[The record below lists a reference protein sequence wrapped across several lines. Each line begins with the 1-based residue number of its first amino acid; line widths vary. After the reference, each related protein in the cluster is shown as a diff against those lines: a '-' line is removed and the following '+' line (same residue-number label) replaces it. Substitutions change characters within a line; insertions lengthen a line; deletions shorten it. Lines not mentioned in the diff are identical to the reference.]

1 MLFSVQSGDWVEAA
15 MLAILACAT
24 SQLKLKLPGARQLVS
39 LAILPIAA
47 AIMSQ
52 PAITVFA
59 VAGAALLFDWLL
71 ERREENKGTRT
82 LQDLAGAAIAA
93 AAACPVYRIA
103 LDAFSLA
110 PVLALGFA
118 VGVYFAAASSV
129 NAILFGLENKVSPWA
144 AWKSHHFWSVP
155 VYATA
160 PIVVVAAHSV
170 LRPSS
175 WVEVTA
181 WLLVVGITGIY
192 LKAYLARLS
201 ESERQAE
208 ALDKTQQRAI
218 ETLAE
223 AIDTKDGTAA
233 GHLQRVKR
241 HVRLLAKALECQ
253 ESDIRTLELAAVLHD
268 VGKVRVPDYILR
280 KPSRLTQ
287 HEFSAIASH
296 AMIGAEIISRAKL
309 PQPVE
314 EIVLSHHEHWDGTGY
329 PRGLKGEDIPLLAR
343 ILTVVDCFNALLADR
358 PYREAMTV
366 DEAVEVLREERGKI
380 FDPRVIDAFLVT
392 LPGLRQELRR
402 ELEAERRLATEQQA
416 AIEASPAG
424 LIEESAGA
432 EHSIQPQLLQRL
444 AQVPDQL
451 VAFYDILTNLGADLN
466 FDKSVKECLQTLR
479 RTIPYDKAG
488 IFVLENGQYVLLQA
502 EGLPDH
508 CLSRMALPAE
518 QGVVAHA
525 AATRLPV
532 VADAPPTEAA
542 DGRVPR
548 YLDDL
553 LSTVAAPLV
562 LDDRV
567 VGVLVLGS
575 TEAGTFTEQHGEF
588 LSLITPKL
596 ASTVMSSRDLQKV
609 YQEAETDET
618 TSLPNAR
625 AAFRKLES
633 ELKRAERENQT
644 VAVLYMDLD
653 GLKPVNDSYGH
664 SAGDKLLLDI
674 GRNLKAHLRS
684 YDFLGRV
691 GGDEFLAIVP
701 GIAKDGLD
709 AKVLA
714 IKKTLA
720 AKPIMV
726 TEGVYLR
733 PKISVGAALFPVDA
747 TESEEL
753 IYLADRRMYRDKSH
767 SRVGS
772 QFERVASTRVS

>member
-1 MLFSVQSGDWVEAA
+1 MLFSVQSGDWVEAV
-15 MLAILACAT
+15 MLAVLACAT
-24 SQLKLKLPGARQLVS
+24 SQLKLKLPGARRLVS

-47 AIMSQ
+47 AIVSQ
-52 PAITVFA
+52 PALSVFA
-59 VAGAALLFDWLL
+59 VAGAALLLDWLL
-71 ERREENKGTRT
+71 ERREEKKGTRT
-82 LQDLAGAAIAA
+82 LQDLAAAAIAA
-93 AAACPVYRIA
+93 SIASPVYRIV
-103 LDAFSLA
+103 LEEFSID

-118 VGVYFAAASSV
+118 VAAYFAAASSV
-129 NAILFGLENKVSPWA
+129 NAILLGLENKVSPWT

-155 VYATA
+155 VYALA
-160 PIVVVAAHSV
+160 PVVVVAARYV
-170 LRPSS
+170 LRSS
-175 WVEVTA
+175 GWTEIVA
-181 WLLVVGITGIY
+181 WLLVATVFGVY
-192 LKAYLARLS
+192 LKTYLARLS
-201 ESERQAE
+201 ERERQAE
-208 ALDKTQQRAI
+208 ALDQTQQRAI

-223 AIDTKDGTAA
+223 AIDTKDGSAA

-241 HVRLLAKALECQ
+241 HVRLLAVALDCPEP
-253 ESDIRTLELAAVLHD
+253 DIRTLELAAVLHD

-309 PQPVE
+309 PQPVQ

-380 FDPRVIDAFLVT
+380 FDPRVVDAFLVT

-402 ELEAERRLATEQQA
+402 ELEAERRLASERASVEA
-416 AIEASPAG
+416 AQTG
-424 LIEESAGA
+424 LIEEAAGS
-432 EHSIQPQLLQRL
+432 EHSIQPQVLQRL
-444 AQVPDQL
+444 ALVPDQL

-466 FDKSVKECLQTLR
+466 FDKSVKDCLQTLR

-488 IFVLENGQYVLLQA
+488 IFVLEKDHYVLLQA

-518 QGVVAHA
+518 QGVVAQA
-525 AATRLPV
+525 ATTRLPV
-532 VADAPPTEAA
+532 VADAPPSEAA

-548 YLDDL
+548 FLDDL
-553 LSTVAAPLV
+553 QSTVAAPLV

-575 TEAGTFTEQHGEF
+575 TEAGNFTEQHGEF

-596 ASTVMSSRDLQKV
+596 ASTVMSSRALQKV

-644 VAVLYMDLD
+644 VAVLYLDLD

-664 SAGDKLLLDI
+664 AAGDKLLLDI

-720 AKPIMV
+720 SKPIMV

-733 PKISVGAALFPVDA
+733 PKISVGASLFPVDA

-767 SRVGS
+767 NRVGS